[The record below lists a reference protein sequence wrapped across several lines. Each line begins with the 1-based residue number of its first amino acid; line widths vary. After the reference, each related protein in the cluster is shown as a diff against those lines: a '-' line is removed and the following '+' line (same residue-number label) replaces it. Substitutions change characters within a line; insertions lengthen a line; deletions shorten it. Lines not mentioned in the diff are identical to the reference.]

1 MFTRTPKG
9 DAFSLLPRSII
20 ALSTAFFLTSPVHA
34 QEKSPN
40 DEAAPL
46 PVLEQQLAAVRKTT
60 GDLKNLPKSD
70 AQPVEVASSEGY
82 GPFIR
87 LNPGEELLAEIHFDS
102 GSTTPTYIGE
112 RKIEHV
118 IRDLESLNPKQL
130 RIVGF
135 TDRTGSKAVNKA
147 IAEARAEGVAN
158 LLQKHGLKI
167 PVVIDPRG
175 EDNILYPTPDGEA
188 EPLNRCVGIIASR

>member
-1 MFTRTPKG
+1 MFTRTLKG
-9 DAFSLLPRSII
+9 DAFSLFPCGII
-20 ALSTAFFLTSPVHA
+20 AISTAFFLTSSVHA
-34 QEKSPN
+34 QEKNPSP
-40 DEAAPL
+40 EVTPS
-46 PVLEQQLAAVRKTT
+46 PVLEQRLAAIRKTT
-60 GDLKNLPKSD
+60 DDLKDLPKSD
-70 AQPVEVASSEGY
+70 AQPLNVASSEGY

-87 LNPGEELLAEIHFDS
+87 LNPGEQLLAEIHFDS

-118 IRDLESLNPKQL
+118 IRDLEALNPKQL

-135 TDRTGSKAVNKA
+135 TDRTGTKAVNQA
-147 IAEARAEGVAN
+147 IATARAEGVAN
-158 LLQKHGLKI
+158 LLQKHGLDI

-188 EPLNRCVGIIASR
+188 EPLNRCVGIIAAR